1 MKWIR
6 RLTGLTLAVSLLTS
20 CGRMH
25 KEPFEKAPLVRGEIQ
40 VARLGEEP
48 HLFIDRVRF
57 WSDEMNEPRF
67 FLALIPKEPTPNS
80 AASSAE
86 GKSGKSS
93 PAGQS
98 TGKPPDA
105 KEAFHPSE
113 VFILN
118 HGWTDRP
125 EYLLDDLH
133 VDKVYDD
140 MLGQGSVRPAII
152 VIPDV
157 RFADFYRE
165 HSDRYPF
172 PNYLT
177 LVGEEVAGVV
187 SKQYGI
193 PFERWRWSIG
203 GFSFGGYLSL
213 DVGRRFAGRFS
224 SVSVV
229 SGFYDDEWTFWPA
242 QPVSPGRLDTTGRGK
257 QTTVIPGPIPR
268 LFLACGTD
276 DRLYRTM
283 LGLHEKLTALG
294 ISHQWWTGP
303 GGHTW
308 KTWSAVLPVMLRF
321 TLGKQNNALP
331 ERASSEKPADH
342 YLLF

>member
-1 MKWIR
+1 MF
-6 RLTGLTLAVSLLTS
+6 LVG

-40 VARLGEEP
+40 VVRLSEES
-48 HLFIDRVRF
+48 HLFVDRVRF

-67 FLALIPKEPTPNS
+67 FLVLVPKAPS
-80 AASSAE
+80 APSPAPAPHSSARQPE
-86 GKSGKSS
+86 AGNKGKSS
-93 PAGQS
+93 HVPAS
-98 TGKPPDA
+98 ASEP
-105 KEAFHPSE
+105 FRPSE

-125 EYLLDDLH
+125 EYLLKDLH
-133 VDKVYDD
+133 VDAVYND
-140 MLGQGSVRPAII
+140 MLGQGKVRPAIV

-157 RFADFYRE
+157 RFANFFRV

-177 LVGEEVAGVV
+177 LVAEEVAGTV

-193 PFERWRWSIG
+193 PFDRERWSIG

-213 DVGRRFAGRFS
+213 DVGRRYAGRFG

-229 SGFYDDEWTFWPA
+229 SAFADGDWTYWPTD
-242 QPVSPGRLDTTGRGK
+242 PPPPGRLDAKGRGK
-257 QTTVIPGPIPR
+257 QTIVVPGPIPR

-276 DRLYRTM
+276 DRLFGAM
-283 LGLHEKLTALG
+283 LSLHEKLTNLK
-294 ISHQWWTGP
+294 IPHQWWTGP

-308 KTWSAVLPVMLRF
+308 KTWSAVLPVMLEF
-321 TLGKQNNALP
+321 TLGNSGVSQP
-331 ERASSEKPADH
+331 SH
-342 YLLF
+342 

>member
-1 MKWIR
+1 MKWSR
-6 RLTGLTLAVSLLTS
+6 PWTGLALATWVLSG
-20 CGRMH
+20 CGRTH
-25 KEPFEKAPLVRGEIQ
+25 KEPFEKAPLAHGEVQ
-40 VARLGEEP
+40 VVRLGEEP

-67 FLALIPKEPTPNS
+67 FLALVPKAPTASSTQSNS
-80 AASSAE
+80 AKSAE
-86 GKSGKSS
+86 KSV
-93 PAGQS
+93 
-98 TGKPPDA
+98 GKPAETQEPFRPA
-105 KEAFHPSE
+105 E

-133 VDKVYDD
+133 VDKVYDE

-152 VIPDV
+152 VMPDV
-157 RFADFYRE
+157 RFAAFYRE

-177 LVGEEVAGVV
+177 LVGEEVAGTA

-229 SGFYDDEWTFWPA
+229 SGFADDEWTYWPA
-242 QPVSPGRLDTTGRGK
+242 QTPPPGRLDSNGRGK
-257 QTTVIPGPIPR
+257 NSVVIPGPVPR
-268 LFLACGTD
+268 LFLACGTN
-276 DRLYRTM
+276 DRLYGSM
-283 LGLHEKLTALG
+283 LALHEKLKALG
-294 ISHQWWTGP
+294 IQHQWWTGP

-308 KTWSAVLPVMLRF
+308 KTWSAVLPVMLKF
-321 TLGKQNNALP
+321 TLGKETN
-331 ERASSEKPADH
+331 S
-342 YLLF
+342 

>member
-1 MKWIR
+1 MKWSR
-6 RLTGLTLAVSLLTS
+6 PLTGLALATSLLTS

-25 KEPFEKAPLVRGEIQ
+25 KEPFEKAPLARGEIQ
-40 VARLGEEP
+40 VVRLGEES
-48 HLFIDRVRF
+48 HLFVERVRF

-67 FLALIPKEPTPNS
+67 FLALIPKAPT
-80 AASSAE
+80 AAPTAGSSQNK
-86 GKSGKSS
+86 GKSAPVSRPESKG
-93 PAGQS
+93 G
-98 TGKPPDA
+98 DA
-105 KEAFHPSE
+105 KEPFRPSE

-133 VDKVYDD
+133 VDKVYDE
-140 MLGQGSVRPAII
+140 MLGQGRVRPAII
-152 VIPDV
+152 VMPDV
-157 RFADFYRE
+157 RFPDFYRE

-177 LVGEEVAGVV
+177 LVGEEVAGTA
-187 SKQYGI
+187 SKQYGV

-213 DVGRRFAGRFS
+213 DIGRRFAGRFS

-229 SGFYDDEWTFWPA
+229 SGFYDDEWTFWPE
-242 QPVSPGRLDTTGRGK
+242 QPPPPGRLDTEGRGK
-257 QTTVIPGPIPR
+257 QSIVIPGPIPR

-276 DRLYRTM
+276 DRLYRSM
-283 LGLHEKLTALG
+283 LSLHEKLTALG
-294 ISHQWWTGP
+294 IPHRWWTGP

-308 KTWSAVLPVMLRF
+308 KTWSAVLPVMLEF
-321 TLGKQNNALP
+321 TLGNAAN
-331 ERASSEKPADH
+331 R
-342 YLLF
+342 

>member
-1 MKWIR
+1 MKWSR
-6 RLTGLTLAVSLLTS
+6 PWTGLALATWFLSG

-25 KEPFEKAPLVRGEIQ
+25 KRPFEKAPLSRGEIQ
-40 VARLGEEP
+40 VVRLGDEP
-48 HLFIDRVRF
+48 HLVIDRVRF

-67 FLALIPKEPTPNS
+67 FLALIPKAPTAVSTQPDSAKAADKSADKAGDEKEP
-80 AASSAE
+80 
-86 GKSGKSS
+86 
-93 PAGQS
+93 
-98 TGKPPDA
+98 
-105 KEAFHPSE
+105 FHPAE

-118 HGWTDRP
+118 HGWKDRP

-133 VDKVYDD
+133 VDKVYND
-140 MLGQGSVRPAII
+140 MLGRGLVRPAII

-165 HSDRYPF
+165 YSDRYPF

-177 LVGEEVAGVV
+177 LAGEEVAGTV

-213 DVGRRFAGRFS
+213 DVGRWFAGRFS
-224 SVSVV
+224 TVSVI
-229 SGFYDDEWTFWPA
+229 SGFADEEWSYWPA
-242 QPVSPGRLDTTGRGK
+242 QPPPPGHLDSNGRGK
-257 QTTVIPGPIPR
+257 NSIVIPGPVPR

-276 DRLYRTM
+276 DRLYRSM
-283 LGLHEKLTALG
+283 LELHEKLTALG
-294 ISHQWWTGP
+294 IQHQWWTTP

-308 KTWSAVLPVMLRF
+308 KTWSAVLPVMLEF
-321 TLGKQNNALP
+321 TLGRGDQ
-331 ERASSEKPADH
+331 PAK
-342 YLLF
+342 